1 MKNNNILS
9 SKSFYNL
16 NQNSFSYSFNHNLK
30 KKLGKK
36 LSNMNNINKY
46 NNSKNR
52 NKMKIRISHEI
63 STNNMIKSP
72 KYILSAFNNNSF
84 KENISDKLEKKNN
97 NVCSLQ
103 FRNKNEIYNNKKDK
117 EYGN

>member
-72 KYILSAFNNNSF
+72 KYILYVTVVFPIFFTVNNF
-84 KENISDKLEKKNN
+84 IRKI
-97 NVCSLQ
+97 
-103 FRNKNEIYNNKKDK
+103 
-117 EYGN
+117 